1 MRSTGGSPSG
11 HQQPCQRNEIRSS
24 PLMSGRSPRSVRT
37 GSAMSHRNAPLSP
50 EGRRRLIQRCQDRPI
65 AACCRRDGH
74 LTVVRV
80 KVGQPIP
87 RIRRTRPP
95 RSILHPASSADS
107 DPRRN
112 QSPTSSICVVHRNGQ
127 PRALRS
133 NSTTKAPTSADVPS
147 PATRDSWDYTAAD
160 SSTERRQQP
169 PAAQANRP
177 MPRTPGPPRRQ
188 EGRTHP
194 PRRRMAHPRAR
205 QRSRPAPSL
214 EARPRANAVDMCT
227 YTLPAT
233 DTPGLL
239 TPKRFRTRR
248 QPPRSDSSIA
258 PEWGRRSWH
267 RPNRA
272 DSHRQGG
279 LSPSRCIRPSHARSP
294 PPTNQTVHPTP

>member
-169 PAAQANRP
+169 PAAQDHSPDAQDTRSTSTSRRSDASP
-177 MPRTPGPPRRQ
+177 TAADGTPTGAAAITPGTVARSKTKGERSGYVYLHSAGDGYSRLAYAEALPD
-188 EGRTHP
+188 EKAATAIGFVH
-194 PRRRMAHPRAR
+194 RAR
-205 QRSRPAPSL
+205 VGSPLMASSEPS
-214 EARPRANAVDMCT
+214 
-227 YTLPAT
+227 
-233 DTPGLL
+233 G
-239 TPKRFRTRR
+239 
-248 QPPRSDSSIA
+248 
-258 PEWGRRSWH
+258 
-267 RPNRA
+267 
-272 DSHRQGG
+272 
-279 LSPSRCIRPSHARSP
+279 
-294 PPTNQTVHPTP
+294 